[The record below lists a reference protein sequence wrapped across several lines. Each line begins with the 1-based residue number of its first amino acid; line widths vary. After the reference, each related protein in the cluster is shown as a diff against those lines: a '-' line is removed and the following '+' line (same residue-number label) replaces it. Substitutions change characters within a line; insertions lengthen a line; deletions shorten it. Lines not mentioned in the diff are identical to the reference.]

1 MADATARWPTSLVP
15 PRDCGKVGAMPDE
28 RQPLFKTGSIRPT
41 DSADRDDAPVQE
53 SEVEAAAEHYPIGL
67 LASLLR
73 YAGLA
78 AAFYSMSVL
87 FAPYVPPTTMR
98 SWSVV
103 TVIFMAIWLASIVAH
118 YWIRP
123 SQAFEVRRWNL
134 IGKCLL
140 IGTGLIIIT
149 MIWAFLPGAPEPL
162 HLLMIIFVMAYL
174 SITIISAP
182 QHAAVNR
189 FAIIAMLGSIV
200 IVHDY
205 RAALFNGVILVF
217 VLLFAAIMFFLSK
230 VFPDAIKQ
238 AAQSRAI
245 AEAARSEAERQR
257 DAKGRFLASASHDLG
272 QPLQSARLFF
282 DQVARGTDPALRASA
297 VMHTEAA
304 FALIERRLRQMIEHL
319 RLESADRAAVLVPL
333 TVGHFIARTAAL
345 AEAMAA
351 QKGIALHSLPSSLQ
365 VLGDVE
371 LLERALLNLVDNG
384 LRHSQGTR
392 LLMGARR
399 RGASV
404 RIWVIDD
411 GSGIAAEDVASLFD
425 DYFQGSNHGDE
436 VRGGFGLGLASVQ
449 RTMALMNGKAGLDP
463 NWTSGAAFFLELQDA
478 AA

>member
-1 MADATARWPTSLVP
+1 VP
-15 PRDCGKVGAMPDE
+15 ARDCGKVAAMIDDK
-28 RQPLFKTGSIRPT
+28 QPLHRSGSLRPT
-41 DSADRDDAPVQE
+41 VGPDQVEAPVQGGQ
-53 SEVEAAAEHYPIGL
+53 VEAAAEQYPIGL

-73 YAGLA
+73 YVGLA
-78 AAFYSMSVL
+78 AAFCSLAVL
-87 FAPYVPPTTMR
+87 FDPHVPPTTMR

-103 TVIFMAIWLASIVAH
+103 TVIFMGIWLASIVAH
-118 YWIRP
+118 YWVQP
-123 SQAFEVRRWNL
+123 SQAVEVHRWNL

-140 IGTGLIIIT
+140 IGTVLIIIT

-182 QHAAVNR
+182 QHATVNR
-189 FAIIAMLGSIV
+189 FAIIAMLGSIL

-245 AEAARSEAERQR
+245 AEAARTDAETQR

-282 DQVARGTDPALRASA
+282 DQVVRGTDPALRASA

-319 RLESADRAAVLVPL
+319 RLESADTAAVIVTLS
-333 TVGHFIARTAAL
+333 VGFSIARTAEL

-351 QKGIALHSLPSSLQ
+351 QKGVAIHALPSSLQ
-365 VLGDVE
+365 ALGDVE
-371 LLERALLNLVDNG
+371 LLERALLNLIDNG
-384 LRHSQGTR
+384 LRHAQGRR
-392 LLMGARR
+392 LLIGARR
-399 RGASV
+399 RGSSV

-411 GSGIAAEDVASLFD
+411 GVGIAHEDVASLFD

-449 RTMALMNGKAGLDP
+449 RALALMDGKAGLDP
-463 NWTSGAAFFLELQDA
+463 NWAHGAAFFLELQGA
-478 AA
+478 PA

>member
-1 MADATARWPTSLVP
+1 MAD
-15 PRDCGKVGAMPDE
+15 D
-28 RQPLFKTGSIRPT
+28 RQPLHRTGSIRPT
-41 DSADRDDAPVQE
+41 ARADRDDGTVQE
-53 SEVEAAAEHYPIGL
+53 DEVEAAAEQYPIGL

-73 YAGLA
+73 YVGLA
-78 AAFYSMSVL
+78 AAFYSLSVL
-87 FAPYVPPTTMR
+87 FTPYVPPTTMR
-98 SWSVV
+98 SWIVV
-103 TVIFMAIWLASIVAH
+103 TVIFMGIWLAAIVAH
-118 YWIRP
+118 YRIRP
-123 SQAFEVRRWNL
+123 SQATEVRRWNL

-140 IGTGLIIIT
+140 IGTVLIIIT

-189 FAIIAMLGSIV
+189 FAIIAMLGSILV
-200 IVHDY
+200 VHDY
-205 RAALFNGVILVF
+205 QAALFNGVILVF

-245 AEAARSEAERQR
+245 AEAARTEAERQR

-282 DQVARGTDPALRASA
+282 DQVVRGSDPALRASA

-319 RLESADRAAVLVPL
+319 RLESVETAAVLVPL
-333 TVGHFIARTAAL
+333 ATGPSIARTAAL

-351 QKGIALHSLPSSLQ
+351 QKAIAIHALPSSLQ
-365 VLGDVE
+365 VWADAE

-384 LRHSQGTR
+384 LRHARGTR
-392 LLMGARR
+392 LLIGARR
-399 RGASV
+399 RGSSV

-411 GSGIAAEDVASLFD
+411 GVGIAAGDVDSLFE

-449 RTMALMNGKAGLDP
+449 RTMALMNGNAGLDP
-463 NWTSGAAFFLELQDA
+463 NWTRGAAFFLELQDA

>member
-1 MADATARWPTSLVP
+1 MPAAQADQ
-15 PRDCGKVGAMPDE
+15 GA
-28 RQPLFKTGSIRPT
+28 
-41 DSADRDDAPVQE
+41 APVRGAQIA
-53 SEVEAAAEHYPIGL
+53 AAAEAYHIGL

-73 YAGLA
+73 YVGLA
-78 AAFYSMSVL
+78 AAFYSLSVL
-87 FAPYVPPTTMR
+87 FAPYVPPPTML

-103 TVIFMAIWLASIVAH
+103 TIIFMSIWLASIVAH

-123 SQAFEVRRWNL
+123 SQAVQVRRWNL
-134 IGKCLL
+134 IGKWLL
-140 IGTGLIIIT
+140 IGTVLIIIA

-189 FAIIAMLGSIV
+189 LAIIAMLGSIL

-205 RAALFNGVILVF
+205 RGALFNGVIFVF

-245 AEAARSEAERQR
+245 SEMARIEAEMQR

-282 DQVARGTDPALRASA
+282 DQVVRGTDPARRASA

-304 FALIERRLRQMIEHL
+304 FSLIERRLRQMIEHL
-319 RLESADRAAVLVPL
+319 RLESADTAATLAPL
-333 TVGHFIARTAAL
+333 AVGPSIARTAAL
-345 AEAMAA
+345 AEALAA
-351 QKGIALHSLPSSLQ
+351 QKRIALHALPSSLQ
-365 VLGDVE
+365 AMGDAE
-371 LLERALLNLVDNG
+371 LLERALLNLIDNG
-384 LRHSQGTR
+384 LRHARGTR
-392 LLMGARR
+392 LLIGARR
-399 RGASV
+399 RGSSV

-411 GSGIAAEDVASLFD
+411 GVGIAPADVASLFD

-449 RTMALMNGKAGLDP
+449 RTMTLMNGAAGLDP
-463 NWTSGAAFFLELQDA
+463 NWQHGAAFFLELQGVA
-478 AA
+478 A

>member
-1 MADATARWPTSLVP
+1 MADALARWPTSLALA
-15 PRDCGKVGAMPDE
+15 RDRGKIAVMVDD
-28 RQPLFKTGSIRPT
+28 RQPLHRSGSHMPAAQ
-41 DSADRDDAPVQE
+41 ADQGAARVFGAQIA
-53 SEVEAAAEHYPIGL
+53 AAAEAYHIGL

-73 YAGLA
+73 YVGLA

-87 FAPYVPPTTMR
+87 FAPYVPRTTMR
-98 SWSVV
+98 SWGIV
-103 TVIFMAIWLASIVAH
+103 TIIFMSIWLASIAVH

-123 SQAFEVRRWNL
+123 SQAVEVRRWNL
-134 IGKCLL
+134 IGKFLL
-140 IGTGLIIIT
+140 IGTVLIIMT
-149 MIWAFLPGAPEPL
+149 MIWTFLPGAPESL

-182 QHAAVNR
+182 QHAVVNR
-189 FAIIAMLGSIV
+189 FAIIAMLGSIL

-205 RAALFNGVILVF
+205 QTALFNGVIFVF

-245 AEAARSEAERQR
+245 SEAARIQAEMQR

-282 DQVARGTDPALRASA
+282 DQVVRGTDPALRASA

-304 FALIERRLRQMIEHL
+304 FSSIERRLRQMIEHL
-319 RLESADRAAVLVPL
+319 RLESADTAAALIAL
-333 TVGHFIARTAAL
+333 TVGPCIARTAAL

-351 QKGIALHSLPSSLQ
+351 QKGVAIHALPSSLQ
-365 VLGDVE
+365 VWADAE

-384 LRHSQGTR
+384 LRHARGTR
-392 LLMGARR
+392 LLIGARR
-399 RGASV
+399 HGSVV

-411 GSGIAAEDVASLFD
+411 GAGIAAGDVASLFE

-463 NWTSGAAFFLELQDA
+463 NWTRGAAFFLELQDA

>member
-1 MADATARWPTSLVP
+1 MDHDTPSLHGPGSSSPTVRAGPGNGWATEDRIAT
-15 PRDCGKVGAMPDE
+15 GAE
-28 RQPLFKTGSIRPT
+28 QY
-41 DSADRDDAPVQE
+41 PV
-53 SEVEAAAEHYPIGL
+53 GL
-67 LASLLR
+67 LTSLLR

-87 FAPYVPPTTMR
+87 FAPHVPHATMR
-98 SWSVV
+98 SWGIV
-103 TVIFMAIWLASIVAH
+103 TIIFMIIWLTSIVVH

-123 SQAFEVRRWNL
+123 SQAVEVRQWNL

-140 IGTGLIIIT
+140 IGTVLIIMT

-182 QHAAVNR
+182 QHAVVNR
-189 FAIIAMLGSIV
+189 FAIIAMLGSIL

-205 RAALFNGVILVF
+205 QADLFNGVIFVF

-238 AAQSRAI
+238 AAQSREI
-245 AEAARSEAERQR
+245 SEAARIQAEMQR

-282 DQVARGTDPALRASA
+282 DQVVRGTDPALRASA

-304 FALIERRLRQMIEHL
+304 FSSIERRLRQMIEHL
-319 RLESADRAAVLVPL
+319 RLESADRAAALVAL
-333 TVGHFIARTAAL
+333 TVGPYIARTAAL

-351 QKGIALHSLPSSLQ
+351 QKGVAIHALPSSLQ
-365 VLGDVE
+365 VWADAE

-384 LRHSQGTR
+384 LRHARGTR

-399 RGASV
+399 RGSSV

-411 GSGIAAEDVASLFD
+411 GVGIPAGDVASLFE

-449 RTMALMNGKAGLDP
+449 RTMSLMNGKAGLDL
-463 NWTSGAAFFLELQDA
+463 NWTRGAAFFLELQDA